1 MTKLFLTSAG
11 LVPETYPGF
20 LKPLGKDPEG
30 SRLVYVPTASDP
42 EPDKSYADEDTK
54 RLSDIG
60 FLAKNIDLKDKS
72 EELLN
77 KELSDADIVYVQG
90 GNTFYLL
97 DWVRKSGFDK
107 AIKKFLGRGG
117 LYIGVSAGSMVAGVN
132 IETAGWKYAD
142 RNIVNLKDLTAMEL
156 VPFAIAPHINVSNV
170 EATKNEAAKVSYPVI
185 ALTDAQAVV
194 VDGPKTEVIGP
205 GEKLIFNNSEFYK
218 S

>member
-20 LKPLGKDPEG
+20 LKLLGKDPEG
-30 SRLVYVPTASDP
+30 SRLVYVPTASDL

-107 AIKKFLGRGG
+107 AIKNFWEGEDC
-117 LYIGVSAGSMVAGVN
+117 ISASAPDQWSPESILRPRAGN
-132 IETAGWKYAD
+132 MPTGI
-142 RNIVNLKDLTAMEL
+142 
-156 VPFAIAPHINVSNV
+156 S
-170 EATKNEAAKVSYPVI
+170 
-185 ALTDAQAVV
+185 
-194 VDGPKTEVIGP
+194 
-205 GEKLIFNNSEFYK
+205 
-218 S
+218 